1 MLNEMFGLQGRVAVV
16 TGGAKGLGAWMSQA
30 LLSVGATVYVTS
42 RKSADC
48 DRFADEMNGRDY
60 QGRCVSLPY
69 DLADLRQ
76 IEQFASELQG
86 REQKLDILV
95 NNAGT
100 TWGNA
105 LGEFPEKGWDR
116 VMDLNLKAPFFLVQA
131 LLPLIKKAG
140 DAGMPA
146 RIVNVGSSE
155 GLHAPLLGNY
165 SYSASKAGLHHLTRH
180 LARHLAAEHINVNA
194 IVPGAF
200 LTKMME
206 QTGPEVMDKVV
217 GEIPLRRM
225 GEQGDI
231 EGAVLLLCSAA
242 GKYVTGAVLPVDGGW
257 SGCL

>member
-1 MLNEMFGLQGRVAVV
+1 MLARRRGCTR
-16 TGGAKGLGAWMSQA
+16 
-30 LLSVGATVYVTS
+30 
-42 RKSADC
+42 
-48 DRFADEMNGRDY
+48 
-60 QGRCVSLPY
+60 PY
-69 DLADLRQ
+69 C
-76 IEQFASELQG
+76 
-86 REQKLDILV
+86 
-95 NNAGT
+95 
-100 TWGNA
+100 
-105 LGEFPEKGWDR
+105 
-116 VMDLNLKAPFFLVQA
+116 
-131 LLPLIKKAG
+131 
-140 DAGMPA
+140 
-146 RIVNVGSSE
+146 
-155 GLHAPLLGNY
+155 NY